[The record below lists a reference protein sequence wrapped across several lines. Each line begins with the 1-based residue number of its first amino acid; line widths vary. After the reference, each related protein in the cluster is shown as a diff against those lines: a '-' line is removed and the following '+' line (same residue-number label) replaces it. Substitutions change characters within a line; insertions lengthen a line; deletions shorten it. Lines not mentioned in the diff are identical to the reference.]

1 MDALVE
7 YGDAIRRNMDRVQ
20 AVRADQ
26 LAGPTPCRD
35 WDVTALLTHLIG
47 GHEMFAAALGQ
58 PAPPVDAA
66 DDPSVTV
73 LATRYR
79 TAAAASL
86 DAFAAPGALQRVVGL
101 PIGEVPGEVALG
113 MALTDAVVHGWDLAV
128 ATGQDATIDDRV
140 AGPLL
145 AGAQA
150 AITDDLRQPAGARA
164 VFAQPVP
171 VDPDSPAGERLV
183 AFLGRS
189 PQFR

>member
-7 YGDAIRRNMDRVQ
+7 YGDAIRRNIDRVR

-26 LAGPTPCRD
+26 LAGPTPCHD

-47 GHEMFAAALGQ
+47 GHEMFAVALGR
-58 PAPPVDAA
+58 PASLANPA
-66 DDPSVTV
+66 DDPPVTV

-79 TAAAASL
+79 TAAEASL
-86 DAFAAPGALQRVVGL
+86 DAFAAPGALQRVVAL

-113 MALTDAVVHGWDLAV
+113 MALTDAVVHGWDLAA
-128 ATGQDATIDDRV
+128 ATGQDTTIDDRV
-140 AGPLL
+140 AAPLL
-145 AGAQA
+145 AAAQA

-164 VFAQPVP
+164 VFGQPVP
-171 VDPDSPAGERLV
+171 IDPESPAGERLV